1 MLKFKPCAMNSRIYP
16 LRPKKPGFY
25 LICGLEQSIVVKNPV
40 SEPPRVQDY
49 SCLCYDILKKQIL
62 LRGESMTTLALSLT
76 YTQLLE
82 LVQQLPSEKQ
92 AELCEFLLKSKWGWL
107 SNFTKDS
114 EANVRMACWKRG
126 KDWDTMTEE
135 EREEFIDDVL
145 HKA

>member
-1 MLKFKPCAMNSRIYP
+1 MS
-16 LRPKKPGFY
+16 
-25 LICGLEQSIVVKNPV
+25 
-40 SEPPRVQDY
+40 
-49 SCLCYDILKKQIL
+49 
-62 LRGESMTTLALSLT
+62 TLALSLT

-92 AELCEFLLKSKWGWL
+92 AELCELLLKSKWGWL

-114 EANVRMACWKRG
+114 EANARMACWKRG

-145 HKA
+145 HEA